1 LWEGA
6 EVQEYKT
13 NVLYGHFGQTYTTLT
28 KGDGVYV
35 FDEAGRRYLDAIGGV
50 GVVSIGHGVE
60 EVIEAITKQARTLA
74 FSYGGEVDNKP
85 RQELAHKLQQW
96 APEGMGETKTL
107 FGSGGAEANEA
118 ALKLAYQHHC
128 ERGKPSKQKIIGR
141 WQSYHGNTIGALSM
155 SGRTQWR
162 RMHSSY
168 LLDFPHIPPPYCY
181 RCPWGLS
188 YPDCGIQC
196 AYELRRVIRQEGPE
210 NVAAFIAEPVIG
222 TSMSAVVP
230 PPEYYPIIRDICDE
244 YDVLLIVDEVMSGI
258 GRTGEKW
265 GIDHWQ
271 VTPDMITTAKG
282 LSSGYSPLSA
292 LILREKIWRAIADG
306 SKTVMHSSTYE
317 GNPLSCATGVAVL
330 NYVEEHDLVSRARE
344 MGKKLMGKLEEGLA
358 DLPYVGQVR
367 GKGLFVGVEIVAD
380 KETKEPFPVDWNVTH
395 RIEEEAFE
403 NGLLILGGVA
413 GLIDGVAGDHFELL
427 PPCVVEDEHLDFM
440 VDTVR
445 TAILEAVSEL
455 PANS

>member
-1 LWEGA
+1 VKGA
-6 EVQEYKT
+6 EMQGHKA
-13 NVLYGHFGQTYTTLT
+13 NVLYGHFGKTYTTLT
-28 KGDGVYV
+28 EGDGVYV
-35 FDEAGRRYLDAIGGV
+35 FDEVGRRYLDAIGAV
-50 GVVSIGHGVE
+50 GVVSIGYGVE
-60 EVIEAITKQARTLA
+60 EVVEAITKQARTLA

-85 RQELAHKLQQW
+85 RQELAYKLQQW

-107 FGSGGAEANEA
+107 FSSGGAEANEA
-118 ALKLAYQHHC
+118 ALKLAYQYHW
-128 ERGKPSKQKIIGR
+128 ERGKPSKQKIVAR

-162 RMHSSY
+162 TMHSCY

-188 YPDCGIQC
+188 YPDCDIQC
-196 AYELRRVIRQEGPE
+196 AHELRRVIRQEGPE

-230 PPEYYPIIRDICDE
+230 PPEYYPIIRGTCDE
-244 YDVLLIVDEVMSGI
+244 YDILLIVDEVMSGI

-271 VTPDMITTAKG
+271 VIPDMITTAKG
-282 LSSGYSPLSA
+282 ISSGYSPLSA
-292 LILREKIWRAIADG
+292 LILSEKVWKAMANG
-306 SKTVMHSSTYE
+306 SKVVMHSSTY
-317 GNPLSCATGVAVL
+317 GGSPLSCATGVAVMD
-330 NYVEEHDLVSRARE
+330 YIEEHDLVSRAGE

-358 DLPYVGQVR
+358 DLPCVGQVR
-367 GKGLFVGVEIVAD
+367 GKGLFIGVEIVAD

-403 NGLLILGGVA
+403 NGLLILGGVT
-413 GLIDGVAGDHFELL
+413 GLVEGVAGDHFELL
-427 PPCVVEDEHLDFM
+427 PPYVVEDEHLRFM
-440 VDTVR
+440 VSTLRQSISKV
-445 TAILEAVSEL
+445 VSEL
-455 PANS
+455 PTS